1 MFWGYLSVHVRY
13 LPNQFF
19 FFGGGRLYT
28 LTFLSILVLKNDPH
42 SAGIVGCRANF
53 LIIIIIIIIIIINFI
68 NVSNLHS

>member
-13 LPNQFF
+13 LPNEFF
-19 FFGGGRLYT
+19 FGGEGGGGRLYT

-53 LIIIIIIIIIIINFI
+53 
-68 NVSNLHS
+68 